1 MKNKILLWAGFALS
15 FLFLALVLKDFEIK
29 KLYEIVSHL
38 KIWPLLVAS
47 LIFFVSYSVRA
58 IRWKYFFPKE
68 QSIDLKSAIGS
79 FFIGNFGN
87 NIFPARLGDVWRI
100 VLLHQRNDTP
110 KSLVLGATIVERIFD
125 ATAILISG
133 IVALLYSNLP
143 RVYIYTIIGLF
154 LLIFISVFVAWYLE
168 EKYQNKFNLPSKA
181 VWIIKNLKL
190 AMKPLN
196 TPTKF
201 LKILAITLLSWGIEL
216 ISFYFFLYAFG
227 IKASI
232 ALLTLILFFI
242 NIAVSVPSAPS
253 NIGTFE
259 YGFVLAGVLWNHD
272 KSSIFTI
279 ALVAHFFRFLVSMI
293 PGVIFSSIWH
303 FKLKS

>member
-1 MKNKILLWAGFALS
+1 MKNKALLWFGFILS
-15 FLFLALVLKDFEIK
+15 FLFLALVLKDFEVK
-29 KLYEIVSHL
+29 KLYEIVRHL
-38 KIWPLLVAS
+38 KIWPLIVAS
-47 LIFFVSYSVRA
+47 LIFFVSYTLRA

-68 QSIDLKSAIGS
+68 QSIDLNLAIGS

-125 ATAILISG
+125 AIAILLSG
-133 IVALLYSNLP
+133 IIALLCSNLP
-143 RVYIYTIIGLF
+143 QVYRYTIIGLF
-154 LLIFISVFVAWYLE
+154 FLVVLSIFVAWYLE
-168 EKYQNKFNLPSKA
+168 EKYQNKFNFPTRV

-196 TPTKF
+196 TPKKF
-201 LKILAITLLSWGIEL
+201 LEILAITIISWGIEL
-216 ISFYFFLYAFG
+216 MSFYYFLYAFG
-227 IKASI
+227 IKASL

-242 NIAVSVPSAPS
+242 NIAVSIPSAPS

-259 YGFVLAGVLWNHD
+259 YGFVLAGALWNYD

-279 ALVAHFFRFLVSMI
+279 ALVAHFFRFLISMI
-293 PGVIFSSIWH
+293 PGIIFSSIWH

>member
-1 MKNKILLWAGFALS
+1 MKNKILLWGGFALS

-38 KIWPLLVAS
+38 KIWSLLVAS
-47 LIFFVSYSVRA
+47 LIFFVSYSIRA

-133 IVALLYSNLP
+133 IVALLCSNLP
-143 RVYIYTIIGLF
+143 GVYIYTIVGLF
-154 LLIFISVFVAWYLE
+154 FLILVSVFVAWYLE

-272 KSSIFTI
+272 KSSIFTV

>member
-47 LIFFVSYSVRA
+47 LIFFVSYVIRA

-133 IVALLYSNLP
+133 IVALLCSNLP

-154 LLIFISVFVAWYLE
+154 FLIFISVFVAWYLE

-293 PGVIFSSIWH
+293 PG
-303 FKLKS
+303 

>member
-15 FLFLALVLKDFEIK
+15 FLFLGLVLKDFEIK

-47 LIFFVSYSVRA
+47 LIFFVSYSIRA

-125 ATAILISG
+125 AIAILISG
-133 IVALLYSNLP
+133 IVALLCSNLP
-143 RVYIYTIIGLF
+143 RIYIYTIIGLF

-216 ISFYFFLYAFG
+216 ISFYFFLYTFG

-253 NIGTFE
+253 NVGTFE

>member
-58 IRWKYFFPKE
+58 IRWKFFFPKE

-154 LLIFISVFVAWYLE
+154 LLIIISVFVAWYLE

-279 ALVAHFFRFLVSMI
+279 ALVAHFFRFLVSMV

>member
-47 LIFFVSYSVRA
+47 LIFFVSYSIRA

-154 LLIFISVFVAWYLE
+154 LLIIISVFVAWYLE

>member
-100 VLLHQRNDTP
+100 VLLHHRNDTP

-125 ATAILISG
+125 AIAILISG
-133 IVALLYSNLP
+133 IVALLCSNLP
-143 RVYIYTIIGLF
+143 RVYIYTIVGLF
-154 LLIFISVFVAWYLE
+154 FLILISIFVAWYLE

-259 YGFVLAGVLWNHD
+259 YGFVLAGVLWNYD

>member
-47 LIFFVSYSVRA
+47 LIFFVSYSIRA

-227 IKASI
+227 IKATI

-279 ALVAHFFRFLVSMI
+279 SLVTHFFRFLVSMI